1 MRSIVGNDA
10 RSQMRLRQRQAKL
23 IVPAGAPTLDK
34 MIPFV
39 DSSKAPPLPTRVS
52 GASRRLNSRQ
62 NDERGKTGDGGRR
75 VAHSFSNLTGL
86 CRDPGEQFGH
96 VGTAPGQR

>member
-10 RSQMRLRQRQAKL
+10 RSQMRLRQRHAEP

-39 DSSKAPPLPTRVS
+39 ERETRLHTCQPINDRPCPFECVARLVSRVS
-52 GASRRLNSRQ
+52 L
-62 NDERGKTGDGGRR
+62 R
-75 VAHSFSNLTGL
+75 VT
-86 CRDPGEQFGH
+86 
-96 VGTAPGQR
+96 